1 MRTSA
6 YYTKSIGDI
15 RDHVN
20 AVFHEMSDYAT
31 LSKKADRHFINRLNK
46 IFGKKTKA
54 KKQKHPLP
62 VLRVFSLKQAMHWRK
77 ILAPANLDDKD
88 RLM

>member
-20 AVFHEMSDYAT
+20 AVFHEMSDYAA

-46 IFGKKTKA
+46 IFGKKKPKA
-54 KKQKHPLP
+54 KKKKHPLP
-62 VLRVFSLKQAMHWRK
+62 VLRVFSLAQAMHWRK
-77 ILAPANLDDKD
+77 ILAPVNFDD
-88 RLM
+88 